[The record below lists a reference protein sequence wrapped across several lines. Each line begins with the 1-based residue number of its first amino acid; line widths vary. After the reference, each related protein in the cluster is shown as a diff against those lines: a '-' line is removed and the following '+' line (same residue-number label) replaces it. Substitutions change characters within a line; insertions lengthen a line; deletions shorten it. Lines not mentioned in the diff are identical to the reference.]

1 MPIFVTGRASKG
13 NFFLSGFVLDVCL
26 SVCGGGAALMI
37 GKHKGNS

>member
-26 SVCGGGAALMI
+26 SVCVCGGVGANDWEA
-37 GKHKGNS
+37 